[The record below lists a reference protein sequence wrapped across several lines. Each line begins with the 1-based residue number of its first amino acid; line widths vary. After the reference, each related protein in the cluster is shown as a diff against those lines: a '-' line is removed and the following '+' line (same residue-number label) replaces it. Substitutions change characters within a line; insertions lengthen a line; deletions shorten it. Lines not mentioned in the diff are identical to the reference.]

1 MAKTNTTRARVVTSL
16 FDSAT
21 MMADMPENPFDTMP
35 MSVPPPPP
43 GGTSHQRLWWALPIL
58 TVSWAMLLAILVS
71 GVIPVKRWETAPG
84 TVSAVGPRMEFDG
97 AQRYVP
103 KSRIMF
109 VTAFGTQLTALES
122 IIGWID
128 PDVDVQTQRE
138 RFGDG
143 NPVEQR
149 RLGFQ
154 AMVGAKQIAE
164 YVALKKLGYDVSLD
178 YGLVLVEQ
186 LICDKEPAKDS
197 ACSVLNP
204 GDVIE
209 SVDGT
214 PTPTLD
220 TLLSYM
226 SSRIASADS
235 PSVGKTLKVGP
246 LLKPGDTV
254 SLVTHELNSNADSTR
269 RKVEV
274 RLVASP
280 SDPSRPIIG
289 FVPADTRTVK
299 VPFEVDINTASIGG
313 PSAGLAFTLSLLD
326 ELTPGELTGGA
337 KVAVTGTIAEDGS
350 VGAIGALR
358 QKTVSVKASGA
369 RVFLV
374 PASQSE
380 AELAEARAVGGN
392 SLAVI
397 PVATL
402 EDALAALKKY
412 GGGAVTKK

>member
-1 MAKTNTTRARVVTSL
+1 
-16 FDSAT
+16 
-21 MMADMPENPFDTMP
+21 MPL
-35 MSVPPPPP
+35 SVPPPPP
-43 GGTSHQRLWWALPIL
+43 HGTSQQRLWWALPIL
-58 TVSWAMLLAILVS
+58 TVSWAILLSILVS

-97 AQRYVP
+97 AKRYVP
-103 KSRIMF
+103 ESRIMF

-122 IIGWID
+122 IIGWVD

-164 YVALKKLGYDVSLD
+164 YVALKKLGYDVSLN
-178 YGLVLVEQ
+178 YGVVLVEQ
-186 LICDKEPAKDS
+186 VICDKEPAKDS
-197 ACSVLNP
+197 ACQVLNP

-226 SSRIASADS
+226 NRRTATSDTPTA
-235 PSVGKTLKVGP
+235 GKTLKAEP
-246 LLKPGDTV
+246 QLKPGDTV
-254 SLVTHELNSNADSTR
+254 LLVTHELNSNANSTR

-274 RLVASP
+274 RLLASP
-280 SDPSRPIIG
+280 SDPKRPIIG

-299 VPFEVDINTASIGG
+299 VPFEVDINTQSVGG

-326 ELTPGELTGGA
+326 ELTPGELTGGE

-358 QKTVSVKASGA
+358 QKTVAVKASGA
-369 RVFLV
+369 SVFLV
-374 PASQSE
+374 PASQSD
-380 AELAEARAVGGN
+380 AELAEARAVAGK

-397 PVATL
+397 PVATID
-402 EDALAALKKY
+402 DALAALKKY
-412 GGGAVTKK
+412 GGGVIAKG